1 MALVRRAAAGAV
13 FALVLA
19 LPLAAAD
26 APKAAAPAG
35 PEKVTSV
42 EGITEY
48 RLANGLH
55 VLLFPDPSKPTIT
68 VNVTYLVGSR
78 HEGYGESGMAH
89 LLEHLVFKGT
99 PKHPNV
105 PQELTAHGAR
115 PNGSTWFDRTNYFE
129 TFDASDANLEWA
141 LDLESDRMVNS
152 FIAKKDLDSEMTVVR
167 NEFEMGENDPG
178 GILEERIYST
188 AYLWHGYGRSTI
200 GARADLE
207 NVPIGR
213 LQAFYR
219 TYYQPDNAVLTV
231 AGKIDEPKVLALVQ
245 KTFGAIPKPSRTI
258 YPTYTLDP
266 AQDGER
272 AVTLRRVGDVQI
284 VAAGYHVPAG
294 SDADAPGIQ
303 LLAFVLGD
311 TPSGRLHKALV
322 ETKKASSVYTS
333 ALQFKDPG
341 LAIFGAELRLDQ
353 SLDEARDILLKTVED
368 AAVHPP
374 TKEEVERARTQALKQ
389 IDLALNNSALVG
401 LTLSEWIGKGDW
413 RLFFLYRDRLK
424 AYPVEGVAK
433 LAAACLKTSNR
444 TLGLFIPTAKPDRS
458 EIPPPPDVAAMLKG
472 YTGAAAIQAGEAFDP
487 SPANVDARTK
497 RVTLPSG
504 MKVALLPKKTRGAS
518 VRATI
523 VLRFRD
529 VASLTGKS
537 AVADLTADMLQRGT
551 AKKTR
556 QQVQDE
562 LDRLKARVRISS
574 GAGTASASVETT
586 RENLPKVLD
595 LVAEI
600 LKEPSFPAAELEILR
615 QENLTQID
623 QMKTEPQSV
632 AGTAFGRRMRPFPKG
647 DPRYT
652 PTPDESLAEYKA
664 ATLDQVKAF
673 YRESYGASNGEA
685 AVVGDF
691 DEAATGAQLAAL
703 FGSWKSPS
711 AYTRVPS
718 VFADVSADT
727 LKFET
732 PDKANAVFFAGENLA
747 LKDDDPDYPALLLAN
762 YMFGGGFLNSRL
774 AVRIRQKEGLSYGVG
789 SGLEAGAKDAS
800 GRFTIFA
807 IHAPQ
812 NTAKLE
818 TAVREEIERARR
830 DGFTAEEV
838 AAARSGWLQGRQ
850 VSRSQDAELAGLL
863 QRNLFNDRTL
873 AWDAGMEKKVS
884 ALTPEQVGA
893 AFRKWINP
901 AKISVVRAG
910 DFANA
915 KPDAKPGAGAG
926 AK

>member
-1 MALVRRAAAGAV
+1 MLQTRRGAAGAALTLATVLVLARPLAAAGA
-13 FALVLA
+13 
-19 LPLAAAD
+19 PKPAA
-26 APKAAAPAG
+26 

-48 RLANGLH
+48 RLANGLK
-55 VLLFPDPSKPTIT
+55 VLLFPDSSKPTIT

-78 HEGYGESGMAH
+78 HEGYGETGMAH
-89 LLEHLVFKGT
+89 LLEHMVFKGT
-99 PKHPNV
+99 PRHPNI

-115 PNGSTWFDRTNYFE
+115 PNGTTWFDRTNYFE

-178 GILEERIYST
+178 SILEERIYAT

-200 GARADLE
+200 GARSDIE

-231 AGKIDEPKVLALVQ
+231 AGKIDEQKVLALVQ
-245 KTFGAIPKPSRTI
+245 KTFGAIPRPSRTLWS
-258 YPTYTLDP
+258 TYTLDP

-294 SDADAPGIQ
+294 SDADAPGIE
-303 LLAFVLGD
+303 LLAFTLGD

-322 ETKKASSVYTS
+322 ETKKASSIFRS
-333 ALQFKDPG
+333 APQFKDPG
-341 LAIFGAELRLDQ
+341 LAIFGAELRQDQ
-353 SLDEARDILLKTVED
+353 SLDEARDILLKTVEG
-368 AAVHPP
+368 AATNPP
-374 TKEEVERARTQALKQ
+374 AKEEVERARTQALKQ

-424 AYPVEGVAK
+424 TYPVEGVAK
-433 LAAACLKTSNR
+433 IAAAYLKASNR
-444 TLGLFIPTAKPDRS
+444 TLGVFIPTAKPDRS
-458 EIPPPPDVAAMLKG
+458 EVPPTPDVAAMVKD
-472 YTGAAAIQAGEAFDP
+472 YTGAPPIQAGEAFDP
-487 SPANVDARTK
+487 SPANVEARTK
-497 RVTLPSG
+497 RTAIASG
-504 MKVALLPKKTRGAS
+504 MKLALVPKKTRGAS
-518 VRATI
+518 VRGTI
-523 VLRFRD
+523 TLHFRD
-529 VASLTGKS
+529 VASLTGKN
-537 AVADLTADMLQRGT
+537 AIADLTADMLERGT

-556 QQVQDE
+556 QQIQDE
-562 LDRLKARVRISS
+562 LDRLKARLRI
-574 GAGTASASVETT
+574 GGGIGTVSASIETT

-600 LKEPSFPAAELEILR
+600 LKEPSFPASELEILR
-615 QENLTQID
+615 QENLAQID

-632 AGTAFGRRMRPFPKG
+632 AGTAFARQMRPYPKG

-652 PTPDESLAEYKA
+652 ATPDERLEEYKA
-664 ATLDQVKAF
+664 ATLDQLETF
-673 YRESYGASNGEA
+673 YRESYGASNAEA
-685 AVVGDF
+685 AFVGDF
-691 DEAATGAQLAAL
+691 DEAQTAAQLATH

-711 AYTRVPS
+711 SYTRVPS
-718 VFADVSADT
+718 VFKDIPAET
-727 LKFET
+727 LKLET

-747 LKDDDPDYPALLLAN
+747 LRDDDPDYPALLLAN

-774 AVRIRQKEGLSYGVG
+774 AVRVRQKEGLSYGVG
-789 SGLEAGAKDAS
+789 SGLESGIQDVA
-800 GRFTIFA
+800 GRFTVYA

-818 TAVREEIERARR
+818 TAVREEIERARK

-838 AAARSGWLQGRQ
+838 AAAKSGWLQGQQ
-850 VSRSQDAELAGLL
+850 VSRSQDGELASLL
-863 QRNLFNDRTL
+863 QRHLFNGRTV
-873 AWDAGMEKKVS
+873 AWNAELEKKVS
-884 ALTPEQVGA
+884 TLTPEQTGA
-893 AFRKWINP
+893 AFRKWIDP
-901 AKISVVRAG
+901 ARISVVRAG

-915 KPDAKPGAGAG
+915 KADGK
-926 AK
+926 K

>member
-1 MALVRRAAAGAV
+1 MPHVCRALPGAV
-13 FALVLA
+13 LALAVAAVFGLVLA
-19 LPLAAAD
+19 LPLEAAD
-26 APKAAAPAG
+26 VPKPAA

-55 VLLFPDPSKPTIT
+55 FLLFPDSSKPTIT
-68 VNVTYLVGSR
+68 VNMTYLVGSR
-78 HEGYGESGMAH
+78 HEGYGETGMAH

-99 PKHPNV
+99 PRHPNI

-129 TFDASDANLEWA
+129 TFDASDVNLEWA
-141 LDLESDRMVNS
+141 LDLESSRMVDS

-178 GILEERIYST
+178 DILTERMYAT

-200 GARADLE
+200 GARSDIE

-219 TYYQPDNAVLTV
+219 NYYQPDNAVLTV
-231 AGKIDEPKVLALVQ
+231 AGKIDEQKVLALVQ
-245 KTFGAIPKPSRTI
+245 KTFGAIPKPARTLW
-258 YPTYTLDP
+258 PTYTLDP
-266 AQDGER
+266 PQDGER
-272 AVTLRRVGDVQI
+272 TVTLRRVGDVQI
-284 VAAGYHVPAG
+284 VAAAYHVPSG
-294 SDADAPGIQ
+294 SDPDAPGVE
-303 LLAFVLGD
+303 LLAFALGD

-322 ETKKASSVYTS
+322 ETKKASSVFRY
-333 ALQFKDPG
+333 APQFKDPG
-341 LAIFGAELRLDQ
+341 LAIFGAELRQDQ
-353 SLDEARDILLKTVED
+353 SLDEARDVLLKTVED

-374 TKEEVERARTQALKQ
+374 AKEEVERGRTQLLKQ

-424 AYPVEGVAK
+424 AYPVEGVARV
-433 LAAACLKTSNR
+433 AAAYLKTSNR
-444 TLGLFIPTAKPDRS
+444 TLGVFIPTPKPDRS
-458 EIPPPPDVAAMLKG
+458 EVPPPPDVAAMLKG

-487 SPANVDARTK
+487 SPANIDARTK
-497 RVTLPSG
+497 RSTLPSG

-518 VRATI
+518 VRGSIT
-523 VLRFRD
+523 LHFLD
-529 VASLTGKS
+529 VASLTGKN
-537 AVADLTADMLQRGT
+537 AVADLTADMLERGT

-562 LDRLKARVRISS
+562 LDRLKARVRV
-574 GAGTASASVETT
+574 GGGGGTLSVSIETT

-600 LKEPSFPAAELEILR
+600 LKEPAFPASELEILR

-632 AGTAFGRRMRPFPKG
+632 AQTAFGRKMRPYPKG

-652 PTPDESLAEYKA
+652 PTPEESSADYKA

-673 YRESYGASNGEA
+673 YRGSYGASNAEA
-685 AVVGDF
+685 AFVGDF
-691 DEAATGAQLAAL
+691 DEAQTAAQLAAL

-711 AYTRVPS
+711 PYTRVPS
-718 VFADVSADT
+718 VFKDIPAET

-747 LKDDDPDYPALLLAN
+747 LKDDDPDFPALLLAN

-774 AVRIRQKEGLSYGVG
+774 AVRIRQKDGLSYGVG
-789 SGLEAGAKDAS
+789 SGLESGIQDVS
-800 GRFTIFA
+800 GRFAIFA

-818 TAVREEIERARR
+818 TAVREEIDRARK
-830 DGFTAEEV
+830 DGFTADEV
-838 AAARSGWLQGRQ
+838 AAAKSGWLQSRQ
-850 VSRSQDAELAGLL
+850 VSRSQDGELAGLL
-863 QRNLFNDRTL
+863 QRNLFNGRTL

-893 AFRKWINP
+893 AFRKWIDP
-901 AKISVVRAG
+901 AKITVVRAG

-915 KPDAKPGAGAG
+915 KADVK
-926 AK
+926 K